1 MINISKI
8 KYLAGNKKPLP
19 HTLSPYNRSV
29 CNFFDDLSRSLL
41 NDKQASKYAD
51 VISYAFWC
59 RKSNIDKFRK
69 NFKDDH
75 IRLGL
80 GIIFHISPSNV
91 PVNFAYSFSFGLLA
105 GNANIVRVPSKL
117 FPQVNIICKVINN
130 LFAIKKYKKIKE
142 MNSFVRYKKNE
153 DATTFYSSICN
164 ARVIWGGN
172 ETIRNIRRIPI
183 PERSIDIT
191 FADRY
196 SFCLISAPSLIK
208 LSSVKLKQ
216 LAEKFY
222 NDTYVI
228 DQNACSSPHLIIW
241 TGENKKKAKEKFWN
255 TLYSVVKRKYQLE
268 NIGVMD
274 KYTQCFKDAIE
285 LKNIKFV
292 KRYGNYIYRV
302 SLSSLLSNTDTLRG
316 KWGYFYEHDTDDFV
330 KIADIINPKYQT
342 LTYFGVKK
350 SKLKNFVNKYH
361 LSGIDRIVPIGQSLD
376 MGLIWDGFD
385 MQRSLSR
392 IIEIK

>member
-1 MINISKI
+1 
-8 KYLAGNKKPLP
+8 
-19 HTLSPYNRSV
+19 
-29 CNFFDDLSRSLL
+29 
-41 NDKQASKYAD
+41 
-51 VISYAFWC
+51 
-59 RKSNIDKFRK
+59 
-69 NFKDDH
+69 
-75 IRLGL
+75 
-80 GIIFHISPSNV
+80 
-91 PVNFAYSFSFGLLA
+91 
-105 GNANIVRVPSKL
+105 
-117 FPQVNIICKVINN
+117 
-130 LFAIKKYKKIKE
+130 
-142 MNSFVRYKKNE
+142 
-153 DATTFYSSICN
+153 
-164 ARVIWGGN
+164 
-172 ETIRNIRRIPI
+172 
-183 PERSIDIT
+183 
-191 FADRY
+191 
-196 SFCLISAPSLIK
+196 
-208 LSSVKLKQ
+208 
-216 LAEKFY
+216 
-222 NDTYVI
+222 
-228 DQNACSSPHLIIW
+228 
-241 TGENKKKAKEKFWN
+241 
-255 TLYSVVKRKYQLE
+255 
-268 NIGVMD
+268 MD